1 MDYSG
6 YLAAL
11 GTSVFFA
18 FGSTLFT
25 ISGRK
30 IGSAVVNRTRLLLA
44 LIFLI
49 IMHLVMQGTPIP
61 IDAAPERWFWLGLS
75 GIVGLALGDVFLFQA
90 FVLVGPRLSM
100 LMMAL
105 APVLSA
111 IMAFIFFGESLTPIQ
126 IAGIVV
132 TMIGIGLVV
141 TEARDTS
148 EKEKGKPKNQESVL
162 VVEDDLVVPDTP
174 VHAAD
179 QATYLR
185 GLFFGFLGAVGQAG
199 GLILSKQGLGGDF
212 SPISANIIRMSA
224 AVIAI
229 WIATIVNGQVGITI
243 EKLRASPRS
252 VMQLTAATVCGPV
265 LGVLLT
271 LYSLQ
276 HAPVGIASTLGSLM
290 PIFLIPISFVVFG
303 ERITLRGMIATVV
316 AFIGMA
322 LIFM

>member
-44 LIFLI
+44 LVFLI
-49 IMHLVMQGTPIP
+49 IMHTIMLGTPIP
-61 IDAAPERWFWLGLS
+61 LNQPPERWIWLGLS
-75 GIVGLALGDVFLFQA
+75 GIVGLALGDIFLFQA
-90 FVLVGPRLSM
+90 FVLIGPRLSM

-111 IMAFIFFGESLTPIQ
+111 IMAFIFFGEQLTAIQ
-126 IAGIVV
+126 ILGIVV
-132 TMIGIGLVV
+132 TMFGIGLVV
-141 TEARDTS
+141 TESRG
-148 EKEKGKPKNQESVL
+148 EKDKRKPKNDDEELIVI
-162 VVEDDLVVPDTP
+162 EDDGATP
-174 VHAAD
+174 AAEQHVID
-179 QATYLR
+179 QAIYLR
-185 GLFFGFLGAVGQAG
+185 GLFYGFLGAVGQAG

-212 SPISANIIRMSA
+212 SPVSANVIRMSA

-229 WIATIVNGQVGITI
+229 WVATIINGQVGITI
-243 EKLRASPRS
+243 VKLRANPRS
-252 VMQLTAATVCGPV
+252 VWQLSAATVCGPV

-290 PIFLIPISFVVFG
+290 PIFLIPISFVIFG
-303 ERITLRGMIATVV
+303 ERITVRGMIATVV
-316 AFIGMA
+316 AFTGMA

>member
-18 FGSTLFT
+18 FGSVLFT
-25 ISGRK
+25 LSGRTL
-30 IGSAVVNRTRLLLA
+30 GSAVVNRTRLLLA

-49 IMHLVMQGTPIP
+49 TLHMLTLGTPLPLNVTTDRLI
-61 IDAAPERWFWLGLS
+61 WLGLS
-75 GIVGLALGDVFLFQA
+75 GMVGLALGDVFLFQA
-90 FVLVGPRLSM
+90 FMLVGPRLAM

-111 IMAFIFFGESLTPIQ
+111 VMAFIFFGEQLTILQ
-126 IAGIVV
+126 IMGIVV

-141 TEARDTS
+141 TEARN
-148 EKEKGKPKNQESVL
+148 EKEKGKPKNAVL
-162 VVEDDLVVPDTP
+162 VVEDDLVAP
-174 VHAAD
+174 AAAHLAVD

-185 GLFFGFLGAVGQAG
+185 GLFYGFLGAVGQAG
-199 GLILSKQGLGGDF
+199 GLILSKKGLSGDF
-212 SPISANIIRMSA
+212 SPISANLIRMSA

-229 WIATIVNGQVGITI
+229 WTVTILNRQVGITLA
-243 EKLRASPRS
+243 KLKANPRA
-252 VMQLTAATVCGPV
+252 VWQMVAATCCGPV

-303 ERITLRGMIATVV
+303 ERITVRGVIATLV
-316 AFIGMA
+316 AFAGMVM
-322 LIFM
+322 IFV